1 MLETFINLAS
11 VVSEDAT
18 ITEATLFA
26 TGHISIDGVTASGER
41 FHLVYREE
49 REQKHADP

>member
-11 VVSEDAT
+11 VVSENGT
-18 ITEATLFA
+18 INEAALSASGLITV
-26 TGHISIDGVTASGER
+26 DGVTAGGER
-41 FHLVYREE
+41 FHLTYREE